1 MSIEFRIKQN
11 GEKHC
16 YSNWTMNLKSFLT
29 ALYSN
34 ENPYEALMSLDRNT
48 QPTFFILRRIKM
60 YEVKH
65 ELKYG
70 NYSVSEK
77 FGLAI
82 QSSIVKPSIDKDFII
97 YTVVILT
104 MIAMFFPY
112 NGLMIIFE
120 NQLLGIPLV
129 LLIVPGMATLISI
142 VNKIKG

>member
-1 MSIEFRIKQN
+1 
-11 GEKHC
+11 
-16 YSNWTMNLKSFLT
+16 MNF
-29 ALYSN
+29 A
-34 ENPYEALMSLDRNT
+34 AFHAFDDNT
-48 QPTFFILRRIKM
+48 LLIARCC
-60 YEVKH
+60 
-65 ELKYG
+65 
-70 NYSVSEK
+70 
-77 FGLAI
+77 
-82 QSSIVKPSIDKDFII
+82 PSIDKDFII

>member
-1 MSIEFRIKQN
+1 M
-11 GEKHC
+11 
-16 YSNWTMNLKSFLT
+16 Y
-29 ALYSN
+29 
-34 ENPYEALMSLDRNT
+34 T

-112 NGLMIIFE
+112 NGLMIILE